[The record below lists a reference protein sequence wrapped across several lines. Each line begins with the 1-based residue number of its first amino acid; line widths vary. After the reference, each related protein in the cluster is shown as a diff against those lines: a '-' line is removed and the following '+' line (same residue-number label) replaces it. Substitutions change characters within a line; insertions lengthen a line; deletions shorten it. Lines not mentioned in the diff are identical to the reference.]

1 MVISNEQRN
10 RVAESRSRLTDL
22 PVEVLRPLCDALLA
36 ELGEPSGDSEKEAI
50 ALLEQQQYDEAKR
63 LCLSDPCNPYLA
75 AISCIASAW
84 RSPMVA
90 DSVLRDA
97 ARHAADVAR
106 RRAEQRIAIAFA
118 RVLGVGA

>member
-1 MVISNEQRN
+1 MISVND
-10 RVAESRSRLTDL
+10 RVVESRSRLADL
-22 PVEVLRPLCDALLA
+22 PVEVLRPLCNALLA
-36 ELGEPSGDSEKEAI
+36 ELGEPSGSNEEEAI
-50 ALLEQQQYDEAKR
+50 ALLDQQRYDEAKR

-97 ARHAADVAR
+97 ARHAAEVAR
-106 RRAEQRIAIAFA
+106 RRAERRIAIAFA
-118 RVLGVGA
+118 EVLSH

>member
-1 MVISNEQRN
+1 MISVND
-10 RVAESRSRLTDL
+10 RVLESRSRLADL
-22 PVEVLRPLCDALLA
+22 PMEILRPLCDVLL
-36 ELGEPSGDSEKEAI
+36 EEMGEPSDSAEKEAI
-50 ALLEQQQYDEAKR
+50 ALLERQQYDEAKR

-97 ARHAADVAR
+97 ARHAADVAK
-106 RRAEQRIAIAFA
+106 RRAERRIAIAFA
-118 RVLGVGA
+118 RVLSN